1 MAANKEDFRE
11 TIIENAKTVF
21 SKFGFK
27 KTTMDEIAASVRKG
41 KSSIY
46 YYFSSKEDVFNAVVE
61 QEALEL
67 RRHIMEEVDSADTA
81 LEKLRA
87 YTLTR
92 LTTLNKM
99 NNLSSALRN
108 DYLSHLS
115 FIAAIKTKYRDEE
128 IRMVKNILQYGV
140 DRDKLKIPDVNIT
153 ATAVVL
159 IIGGLEL
166 NYFLQPLDD
175 EILTLEAGLDHLID
189 LVYNGLKP

>member
-1 MAANKEDFRE
+1 
-11 TIIENAKTVF
+11 
-21 SKFGFK
+21 
-27 KTTMDEIAASVRKG
+27 MDEIAASVRKG

-61 QEALEL
+61 QEAVEL
-67 RRHIMEEVDSADTA
+67 GGHIMEEVNSSDTA
-81 LEKLRA
+81 IGKLRA

-115 FIAAIKTKYRDEE
+115 FIAAIKTKYRHEE

-140 DRDKLKIPDVNIT
+140 DRDNLNIPDINTT

-175 EILTLEAGLDHLID
+175 EILSLEAGLDHLIE